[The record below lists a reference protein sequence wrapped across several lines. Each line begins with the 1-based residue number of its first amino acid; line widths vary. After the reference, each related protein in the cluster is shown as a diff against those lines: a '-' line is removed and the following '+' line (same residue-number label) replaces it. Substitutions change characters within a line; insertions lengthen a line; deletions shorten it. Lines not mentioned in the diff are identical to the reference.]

1 MKKDFDFEQVGKKL
15 PYKAPESY
23 IETFKPNFRRNAQR
37 KSNSITIRLF
47 VYAAASVAMLI
58 VSSLIFINPGNRE
71 NTLYDTTETDTFTG
85 IKSADFDVIFK
96 TLTDEELTTLSVIL
110 DSDMF
115 EN

>member
-23 IETFKPNFRRNAQR
+23 IESFKPDFRRNTPR
-37 KSNSITIRLF
+37 KSNKVTLRLF
-47 VYAAASVAMLI
+47 VYAAASVALLI

-71 NTLYDTTETDTFTG
+71 NILNDATEADTFTG
-85 IKSADFDVIFK
+85 INSADLDMIFK
-96 TLTDEELTTLSVIL
+96 SLTDEELTTLSVIL